1 MNKPILNKKGFSKR
15 TYRLK
20 DFLYDLMTLFSSCP
34 CLIRAAHEK
43 TIEPAFREKIMLAV
57 SNVLGCRF
65 CSWLHTE
72 LILKEGVDKKEITKI
87 VASEIGSFPE
97 HEAVALAF
105 AIHYSES
112 QGRPKKEPW
121 ERFLNY
127 YGEDTAKTILSYIKA
142 IYWGNLIG
150 NTVEAFL
157 YRLRGRPAEGSKFL
171 DELVIFSLTSPYFLI
186 ILPLIA
192 RMIKPNFDR
201 TISNPQATVF

>member
-15 TYRLK
+15 TYKLK
-20 DFLYDLMTLFSSCP
+20 DFLYDLMTLLYSCP

-43 TIEPAFREKIMLAV
+43 TVEPAFREKIMLAV

-87 VASEIGSFPE
+87 LVSEIGSFPE

-112 QGRPKKEPW
+112 QGKPKKEPW

-142 IYWGNLIG
+142 IYWGNLTG
-150 NTVEAFL
+150 NTVEKGDIYVWRSSWAFS
-157 YRLRGRPAEGSKFL
+157 YTWPIS
-171 DELVIFSLTSPYFLI
+171 LVVVFI
-186 ILPLIA
+186 IVD
-192 RMIKPNFDR
+192 N
-201 TISNPQATVF
+201 TIVVSIWSTLNYY